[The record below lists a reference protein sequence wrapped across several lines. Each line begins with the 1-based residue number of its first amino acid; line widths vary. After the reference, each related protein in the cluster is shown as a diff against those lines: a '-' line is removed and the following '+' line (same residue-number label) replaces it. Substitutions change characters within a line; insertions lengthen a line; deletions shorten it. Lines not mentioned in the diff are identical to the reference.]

1 MSRKLKVDDYE
12 LAVLQSLG
20 RIEWLNK
27 LILEALTS
35 HEKAQRI
42 YSEVCDMVMKE
53 LTEDKLYEEVK

>member
-27 LILEALTS
+27 LILEALTNKK
-35 HEKAQRI
+35 EAQRI
-42 YSEVCDMVMKE
+42 YKE
-53 LTEDKLYEEVK
+53 ISDGISKNITEDKLYEEEK